1 MDKTMVHV
9 VLTSPPT
16 LMGLKAADIEAVRN
30 EARKSLNPELF
41 KAHTEA
47 GKVIERMIVASKAIY
62 KKREKVASYRI
73 ADQQAAKGRACSASD
88 L

>member
-1 MDKTMVHV
+1 MVHV

-41 KAHTEA
+41 KALSD
-47 GKVIERMIVASKAIY
+47 V
-62 KKREKVASYRI
+62 
-73 ADQQAAKGRACSASD
+73 SAHRTN
-88 L
+88 LRV